1 MLPLG
6 NMHDNTKNKCNEIHE
21 NRLQNQGKSR
31 PGVPLNRKK
40 TWHPLESVSHGLWT
54 HLGSDFGGKMEPK
67 MEPKNHE
74 IKKKSTWK

>member
-31 PGVPLNRKK
+31 PGVPPESQKNMASFRKCFPWALNPSWERFWRKNRAQDGAQK
-40 TWHPLESVSHGLWT
+40 P
-54 HLGSDFGGKMEPK
+54 
-67 MEPKNHE
+67 
-74 IKKKSTWK
+74 